1 MMAMRY
7 LTHSRCYRKGCCTY
21 SDNPGMKMTSD
32 AELGTVV
39 SALSTVNEGLPA
51 RSVTSCTSDPLQPM
65 DCSLPGS
72 SVRGILQARILE
84 WGAMP
89 FSRGSSQ
96 PTDRTLVSC
105 VSCTAARFFTHG
117 ATWEALLKSYQA
129 VVSQKLKT
137 FE

>member
-1 MMAMRY
+1 MAMRY

-51 RSVTSCTSDPLQPM
+51 CSVTSCTSDSLQPM
-65 DCSLPGS
+65 DWSLPGS
-72 SVRGILQARILE
+72 SVHGILQARILE

-96 PTDRTLVSC
+96 PRD
-105 VSCTAARFFTHG
+105 
-117 ATWEALLKSYQA
+117 
-129 VVSQKLKT
+129 
-137 FE
+137 